1 MIDDYYLK
9 ILKENIGDIWLEK
22 YVWNDEKMNVNLF
35 DDIDLRYLQI
45 INNFK
50 IKNH

>member
-22 YVWNDEKMNVNLF
+22 YVWNDEKNERKFVWWYWF
-35 DDIDLRYLQI
+35 EIFA
-45 INNFK
+45 NNK
-50 IKNH
+50 

>member
-22 YVWNDEKMNVNLF
+22 YVWNDEKNEWKFVWWYWF
-35 DDIDLRYLQI
+35 EIFA
-45 INNFK
+45 NNK
-50 IKNH
+50 